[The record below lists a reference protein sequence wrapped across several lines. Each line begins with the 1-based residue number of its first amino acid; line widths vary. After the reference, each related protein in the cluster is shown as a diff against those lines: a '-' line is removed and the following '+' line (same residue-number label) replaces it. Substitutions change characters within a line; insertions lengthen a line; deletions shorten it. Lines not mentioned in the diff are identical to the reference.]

1 MIISSA
7 DFGKGFQWGVS
18 TAAYQIEGAYQKDGK
33 GPSIWDQFTSVKGN
47 IQSGHHANNAC
58 DFYHRFEQD
67 IDLMRYMG
75 IKNFRLSLAWTRIFP
90 EGRGRVN
97 RKGVEFYHR
106 LFDYCLEMGIEP
118 WVTLYHW
125 DLPYALELKGGWT
138 NRDIIYWFQDYI
150 AFCIKQFGDKVKHWM
165 IMNEPMVF
173 VGAGYFL
180 GVHAPGKKGLGNFLP
195 AVHHATLAQA
205 AGAEAV
211 RTIASHAEIGTTFS
225 CSYIEP
231 YSHRMKDVNAA
242 IKVDALLNR
251 LFIEPTLG
259 LGYPLKELKAL
270 NKIEKYVKAGDES
283 NMKVDFDFIG
293 IQNYTREIVKFAPMV
308 PLIRAKLV
316 KARNRGVKTTLMG
329 WEVFPPGIYKM
340 LKKFDAYSDIK
351 KIIVTENGAAFND
364 TLSMNKVIDESRVN
378 YLKDHIAQ
386 VLRAKKDGV
395 KVEGYFVWTFLD
407 NFEWAE
413 GYHPRFGLVYVDFQT
428 QQRIVKSSGLWYKN
442 FLGHNGLAN

>member
-7 DFGKGFQWGVS
+7 DFGESFQWGVS

-33 GPSIWDQFTSVKGN
+33 GPSIWDEFTSVRGN
-47 IQSGHHANNAC
+47 IQNGHHARQAC

-67 IDLMRYMG
+67 IDLMRYMH
-75 IKNFRLSLAWTRIFP
+75 IKNFRLSLAWTRILP
-90 EGRGRVN
+90 EGRGRIN
-97 RKGVEFYHR
+97 WKGIDFYHR
-106 LFDYCLEMGIEP
+106 LFDYCLETGIDP

-125 DLPYALELKGGWT
+125 DLPFALESKGGWT
-138 NRDIIYWFQDYI
+138 NRDIIYWFQDYV
-150 AFCIKQFGDKVKHWM
+150 ALCIKQFGDKVNHWM

-180 GVHAPGKKGLGNFLP
+180 GVHAPGKTGLGNFLP

-205 AGAEAV
+205 AGAEVV
-211 RTIASHAEIGTTFS
+211 RSISPKAEIGTTFS

-259 LGYPLKELKAL
+259 LGYPLKELKTL
-270 NKIEKYVKAGDES
+270 NKIEKFVKANDED
-283 NMKVDFDFIG
+283 NMKVNFDFIG
-293 IQNYTREIVKFAPMV
+293 IQNYTREIVKFAPFV
-308 PLIRAKLV
+308 PFIRAKLV
-316 KARNRGVKTTLMG
+316 KAINRGVKTTLMG
-329 WEVFPPGIYKM
+329 WEIFPPGIYKM
-340 LKKFDAYSDIK
+340 LKKFDAYKGIK
-351 KIIVTENGAAFND
+351 KIIITENGAAFND
-364 TLSMNKVIDESRVN
+364 MPLMDKVVDDSRVN

-395 KVEGYFVWTFLD
+395 KVDGYFVWTFLD

-442 FLGHNGLAN
+442 FLGQ

>member
-7 DFGKGFQWGVS
+7 DFGETFQWGVS
-18 TAAYQIEGAYQKDGK
+18 TAAFQIEGAYQKDGK
-33 GPSIWDQFTSVKGN
+33 GPSIWDEFTSIKGN
-47 IQSGHHANNAC
+47 IQNGHHANNSC

-67 IDLMRYMG
+67 VNLMRYMG

-90 EGRGRVN
+90 EGKGRIN
-97 RKGVEFYHR
+97 WKGIDFYHR
-106 LFDYCLEMGIEP
+106 LFDYCNEAGIEP

-125 DLPYALELKGGWT
+125 DLPHALELKGGWT
-138 NRDIIYWFQDYI
+138 NRDVVYWFQDYI
-150 AFCIKQFGDKVKHWM
+150 SLCIKQFGDKVRHWM
-165 IMNEPMVF
+165 VMNEPMVF

-180 GVHAPGKKGLGNFLP
+180 GVHAPGKKGLGSFLP

-205 AGAEAV
+205 AGAEVV
-211 RTIASHAEIGTTFS
+211 RTLSPRAEVGTTFS
-225 CSYIEP
+225 CSYVEP
-231 YSHRMKDVNAA
+231 YSHKAKDVNAA

-251 LFIEPTLG
+251 LFLEPTLG
-259 LGYPLKELKAL
+259 LGYPLQDLKAL
-270 NKIEKYVKAGDES
+270 NKIEKYVKSGDEN

-293 IQNYTREIVKFAPMV
+293 MQNYTREIVKFAPLV

-340 LKKFDAYSDIK
+340 LKKFNAYEGIR

-364 TLSMNKVIDESRVN
+364 QLFMDKVVDEPRVN

-395 KVEGYFVWTFLD
+395 KVEGYFVWTFMD

-442 FLGHNGLAN
+442 FLE

>member
-7 DFGKGFQWGVS
+7 DFGESFQWGVS

-33 GPSIWDQFTSVKGN
+33 GPSIWDEFTSVRGN
-47 IQSGHHANNAC
+47 IQNGHHARQAC

-67 IDLMRYMG
+67 IDLMRYMH
-75 IKNFRLSLAWTRIFP
+75 IKNFRLSLAWTRILP
-90 EGRGRVN
+90 EGSGRIN
-97 RKGVEFYHR
+97 WKGIDFYHR
-106 LFDYCLEMGIEP
+106 LFDYCLETGIDP

-125 DLPYALELKGGWT
+125 DLPFALESKGGWT
-138 NRDIIYWFQDYI
+138 NRDIIYWFQDYV
-150 AFCIKQFGDKVKHWM
+150 ALCIKQFGDKVNHWM

-180 GVHAPGKKGLGNFLP
+180 GVHAPGKTGLGNFLP

-205 AGAEAV
+205 AGAEVV
-211 RTIASHAEIGTTFS
+211 RSISPKAEIGTTFS

-259 LGYPLKELKAL
+259 LGYPLKELKTL
-270 NKIEKYVKAGDES
+270 NKIEKFVKANDED
-283 NMKVDFDFIG
+283 NMKVNFDFIG
-293 IQNYTREIVKFAPMV
+293 IQNYTREIVKFAPFV
-308 PLIRAKLV
+308 PFIRAKLV
-316 KARNRGVKTTLMG
+316 KAINRGVKTTLMG
-329 WEVFPPGIYKM
+329 WEIFPPGIYKM
-340 LKKFDAYSDIK
+340 LKKFDAYKGIK
-351 KIIVTENGAAFND
+351 KIIITENGAAFND
-364 TLSMNKVIDESRVN
+364 MPLMDKVVDDSRVN

-395 KVEGYFVWTFLD
+395 KVDGYFVWTFLD

-442 FLGHNGLAN
+442 FLGQ

>member
-1 MIISSA
+1 
-7 DFGKGFQWGVS
+7 
-18 TAAYQIEGAYQKDGK
+18 
-33 GPSIWDQFTSVKGN
+33 
-47 IQSGHHANNAC
+47 
-58 DFYHRFEQD
+58 
-67 IDLMRYMG
+67 
-75 IKNFRLSLAWTRIFP
+75 
-90 EGRGRVN
+90 
-97 RKGVEFYHR
+97 
-106 LFDYCLEMGIEP
+106 MGIEP

-211 RTIASHAEIGTTFS
+211 RAIASHAEIGTTFS

-231 YSHRMKDVNAA
+231 YSHRLKDVNAA